1 MINALRKVI
10 EKFILP
16 QFPWVKSYR
25 LEPTEWEDHIY
36 GITVVYIPELDDDG
50 LMTVSGGLA
59 EIEELTETMFKMI
72 GDGGKKYQL
81 FSVRFDIF

>member
-1 MINALRKVI
+1 MIIALRKVI

-16 QFPWVKSYR
+16 KFPWVKSYR

-36 GITVVYIPELDDDG
+36 ITVVYIPVLDDDG
-50 LMTVSGGLA
+50 LMTVSGGFA

-81 FSVRFDIF
+81 FSVKFDIF